1 MSKDEGR
8 NPIDLCLSNDGATR
22 LPPFVI
28 GHSIV
33 IPKGEIMSEE
43 LKLRT
48 KEFAHRCVKLAMA
61 LPDMQLGNHIRGQL
75 IRCST
80 SVAANYRA
88 ACLAQSRAGFISK
101 ISIVIEEADESYFW
115 LEFIVDENMIKKDLV
130 DPLLKEAYELTA
142 IFITSRKTDRNDK
155 GMTNVE

>member
-1 MSKDEGR
+1 
-8 NPIDLCLSNDGATR
+8 
-22 LPPFVI
+22 
-28 GHSIV
+28 
-33 IPKGEIMSEE
+33 MSEE

-48 KEFAHRCVKLAMA
+48 KEFAHRCVKLAMV
-61 LPDMQLGNHIRGQL
+61 LPNTSIGNHIRGQL

-88 ACLAQSRAGFISK
+88 ARHAQSKASFISK
-101 ISIVIEEADESYFW
+101 LSIVIEEADESYFW

-142 IFITSRKTDRNDK
+142 IFITSRKTASKNK
-155 GMTNVE
+155 